1 MNKPFFRANIP
12 LNSTFTAK
20 VSGSS
25 DPDADAFVASGLFER
40 PGGQLIN
47 WNDAQLTAGVPQTL
61 DQPGAYSGKIDL
73 AFARESTARIQMQV
87 VKPDGTKFVYDESL
101 TQGPGLDRTFILLVT
116 RKT

>member
-12 LNSTFTAK
+12 LHSTFTAK
-20 VSGSS
+20 VSGSG
-25 DPDADAFVASGLFER
+25 DADADAFVASGLFE
-40 PGGQLIN
+40 PPSGAPIA
-47 WNDAQLTAGVPQTL
+47 WTDAQLKAGVTVTL

-87 VKPDGTKFVYDESL
+87 IKPDGTKFVYDQSL

-116 RKT
+116 RKS